1 MNRRFFLYTLVA
13 TVSTFS
19 VGCGDRNKDD
29 VGRQRD
35 GPLVVV
41 AVNGPLQ
48 YFAQRIGGVEVESNC
63 PCPPESIPSL
73 WAPDTDALDKFY
85 SADLILLN
93 GGGYAKWTITT
104 SLPDSKL
111 VNTGRTFKVDWLTMS
126 EAVRHQH
133 GPDGEHSHE
142 ATIGEFWLD
151 PTLAIQQASRIEEAL
166 AKRAPEHKDEFAA
179 RFDELKKDLQD
190 LRTSFENAISKDTQL
205 LAAEPAFEYVAQS
218 AGHPLTRLTW
228 ANLNE
233 PSEDELAEF
242 LAKLVADKPKLFLL
256 SAPPSGNLSKQ
267 LEAAGIRVV
276 VFDMCETTTDR
287 SYPARMQENVER
299 LNLADALESE

>member
-1 MNRRFFLYTLVA
+1 MNRRFILYAMVA
-13 TVSTFS
+13 TVSAFS

-29 VGRQRD
+29 RVGRRN

-48 YFAQRIGGVEVESNC
+48 YFAQRIGGGEVESHC

-73 WAPDTDALDKFY
+73 WAPDTDALDEFY

-111 VNTGRTFKVDWLTMS
+111 VNTGRTFKDDWLTMS

-133 GPDGEHSHE
+133 GPDGEHSHD

-151 PTLAIQQASRIEEAL
+151 PTLAIQQATRIEQAL
-166 AKRAPEHKDEFAA
+166 AKSAPEHKDEFAV

-205 LAAEPAFEYVAQS
+205 LAAEPAFQYVARS

-228 ANLNE
+228 ADVNE
-233 PSEDELAEF
+233 PSEDELVEF

-256 SAPPSGNLSKQ
+256 SAPSSANLAKQ
-267 LEAAGIRVV
+267 LDVAGVRVV
-276 VFDMCETTTDR
+276 VFDICETTTDK
-287 SYPARMQENVER
+287 SYLARMQENVER
-299 LNLADALESE
+299 LKMAGAR